1 MNLQMHFCLILAASI
16 NSASY
21 IHFVLRRITFLKTHQ
36 TDDTFRDPS
45 HKLFIAQ
52 KNVAEEVQITSAFYS
67 KEIVVVVYLLKE
79 IGLCRNRL
87 FTFVEMNIIV
97 NLSFFVEMNIMVIKE
112 TPFKISQTDHYNQL

>member
-1 MNLQMHFCLILAASI
+1 MNLQKHFCLILAASI

-21 IHFVLRRITFLKTHQ
+21 IHFVIRRITFLKTHQ

-45 HKLFIAQ
+45 HKLFIA
-52 KNVAEEVQITSAFYS
+52 VAEEVQITSAFYS

-79 IGLCRNRL
+79 TGLCRNRL

-97 NLSFFVEMNIMVIKE
+97 NLFFFVEMNIMVIKE